1 MSYRQFFLP
10 ATLLATIFFSCA
22 ALKPASTPDPDA
34 NLTGNA
40 LASSYIARY
49 KAIAISEMKRTGV
62 PASIK
67 IAQAILESGYGRS
80 ELAKNANNHFGIR
93 CGNDWKGKTY
103 HLKGKNSCFRAYS
116 SVNESFKQHSDFLK
130 GRSHYASLFKL
141 KTTDYKGWARGLQK
155 AGYATD
161 SSYPAKLIELIERYK
176 LYQYDK

>member
-1 MSYRQFFLP
+1 MSYRQFFFS
-10 ATLLATIFFSCA
+10 ATLLTAIFFGCA
-22 ALKPASTPDPDA
+22 ALKPATQSDA
-34 NLTGNA
+34 DVNPSGNS
-40 LASSYIARY
+40 LASDYIARY
-49 KAIAISEMKRTGV
+49 KAIAIAEMKRTGV

-80 ELAKNANNHFGIR
+80 ELAKNANNHFGIT
-93 CGNDWKGKTY
+93 CGNDWKGKSY
-103 HLKGKNSCFRAYS
+103 HLKGKNSCFRAYTS
-116 SVNESFKQHSDFLK
+116 ANESFKQHSDFLK

-161 SSYPAKLIELIERYK
+161 RSYPAKLIELIERYK